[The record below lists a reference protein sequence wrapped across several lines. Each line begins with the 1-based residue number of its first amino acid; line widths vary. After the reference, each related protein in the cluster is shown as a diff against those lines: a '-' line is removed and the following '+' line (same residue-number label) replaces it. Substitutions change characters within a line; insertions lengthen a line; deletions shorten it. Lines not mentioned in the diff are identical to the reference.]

1 MAFMIR
7 ETPRMGRIGQTTDT
21 LTRNRGRLKLGIS

>member
-7 ETPRMGRIGQTTDT
+7 EAPWMGRIGHATDT
-21 LTRNRGRLKLGIS
+21 LTRNRERLKLGMP